1 MIFLTYYL
9 IKFIFNSSYW
19 IITTT
24 GNGIYKLI
32 KKHNDTNEINKTIL
46 DKKDNTINTID
57 PIKLNLL
64 KEEIKKELKEEIE
77 INTLQK

>member
-32 KKHNDTNEINKTIL
+32 KKHNDTNDKNKTIL
-46 DKKDNTINTID
+46 DKEDDK
-57 PIKLNLL
+57 
-64 KEEIKKELKEEIE
+64 
-77 INTLQK
+77 